1 MATSKNRKGEYFK
14 KPRLRIYGSEEIMT
28 FLNNNLPAMPKKI
41 QYIKNNVDDKY
52 IGQTCALYYQS
63 SEEISAILRW
73 IDGDLRNEK
82 IWAKWNNLL
91 CLNEKE

>member
-1 MATSKNRKGEYFK
+1 MINKIPIPTGAIRFNNFNMFFFPLQAK
-14 KPRLRIYGSEEIMT
+14 IYILGA
-28 FLNNNLPAMPKKI
+28 NN
-41 QYIKNNVDDKY
+41 KY